1 MWVWFQ
7 KYVLFYPISLSLSI
21 KSKDTQAPVVDTT
34 VWDPPLEGLLGES
47 EPAPTSLGQETPEQD
62 QDPQEIQPYLML
74 PTNLKDLRV
83 RLTHVV
89 SPGSFYV
96 QLLQMDTQLKRSASG
111 DGEEGKE
118 RQTMAY

>member
-1 MWVWFQ
+1 M
-7 KYVLFYPISLSLSI
+7 FYPISLFLSI

-62 QDPQEIQPYLML
+62 QEIQPYLML
-74 PTNLKDLRV
+74 PANLKDLRV

-118 RQTMAY
+118 GQTMAY